1 MADFEQSITVM
12 AGADAAFEI
21 LSDPARL
28 ADYVATMQLE
38 DSIALEG
45 ELDLDADLEERD
57 GAPEGRFFADR
68 KARRLEWGLPSGD
81 SEGSIVVSEGTS
93 RTSGV
98 TVRLHTRDDANL
110 EEARRIFDATVLN
123 IRRLL
128 SGR

>member
-12 AGADAAFEI
+12 VGADAAFEV
-21 LSDPARL
+21 LSDPTRL
-28 ADYVATMQLE
+28 PDYVATMRLE

-57 GAPEGRFFADR
+57 GAPEARFFPDR
-68 KARRLEWGLPSGD
+68 PARRLDWGLPGGD
-81 SEGSIVVSEGTS
+81 YEGSIVVTEGTR

-98 TVRLHTRDDANL
+98 TIRLHTPDDADL
-110 EEARRIFDATVLN
+110 QAVQRLFDQTVLN
-123 IRRLL
+123 IRRVL